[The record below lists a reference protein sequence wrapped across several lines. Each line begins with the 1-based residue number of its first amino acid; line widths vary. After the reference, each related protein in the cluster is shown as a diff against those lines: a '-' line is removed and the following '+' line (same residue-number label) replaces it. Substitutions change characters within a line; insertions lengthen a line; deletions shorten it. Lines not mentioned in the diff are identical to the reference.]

1 MKEYITRIIDNYLLE
16 WKDDSTHKPLLLR
29 GARQVGKSS
38 AARHLGKQFKYFAEI
53 NFERQKEAKT
63 FFMGDLDVKL
73 IASKIAINFI
83 IVWMVGITFL
93 QALLLLCVAAIGRVS
108 ALDCSVTKRMVI

>member
-1 MKEYITRIIDNYLLE
+1 MKEYFSRIIDKYLIE

-53 NFERQKEAKT
+53 NFERQREAKT
-63 FFMGDLDVKL
+63 FFSGDLDVKL
-73 IASKIAINFI
+73 IAGKMADA
-83 IVWMVGITFL
+83 VLEGKQGEQMTD
-93 QALLLLCVAAIGRVS
+93 AAVEE
-108 ALDCSVTKRMVI
+108 TEKNEEE